1 VSVFREGGAPT
12 CGIVFRQSL
21 LLQVTIQSLP
31 LTMCGSAKKLTV
43 KQLLLLGKMTQTRI
57 GCLLDSLINTV
68 RISNSQTSSRRQRL
82 IYALIGFLVMLGVM
96 VGIGI
101 NQPRGTSI
109 KTWCYGYLAI
119 SVVFDILVVFAL
131 LYQIDWLTEL
141 LLGLSAGAATGLAI
155 HVAHHISEFGEQ
167 NEEGKDKPKGIF
179 GF

>member
-1 VSVFREGGAPT
+1 
-12 CGIVFRQSL
+12 
-21 LLQVTIQSLP
+21 
-31 LTMCGSAKKLTV
+31 M
-43 KQLLLLGKMTQTRI
+43 
-57 GCLLDSLINTV
+57 
-68 RISNSQTSSRRQRL
+68 

-119 SVVFDILVVFAL
+119 SVVFDILVVLAL
-131 LYQIDWLTEL
+131 FYQVGWLTEL

-155 HVAHHISEFGEQ
+155 HVAHHISEEGEHGS
-167 NEEGKDKPKGIF
+167 ETSKGKGIF